1 MIYMKRGTEKD
12 ESFGLRHQLP
22 SGVVSEIPEG
32 HLRAGGVMNVKHYSR
47 SRCLNQKCYRRI
59 GALSR
64 PIGVIS
70 AGKSDALNPP

>member
-1 MIYMKRGTEKD
+1 MFNSWDKNDPKD
-12 ESFGLRHQLP
+12 AQVILHMLQTGLTQTYYDL
-22 SGVVSEIPEG
+22 
-32 HLRAGGVMNVKHYSR
+32 MNVKHYSR

-70 AGKSDALNPP
+70 AGKSGAFNPP